1 MKKSSFKKPTLEQ
14 VKAKQKVKW
23 SNLLEGKESS
33 LYKTWKA
40 AVKPKLKRG
49 SMVKPIP
56 LEMREELAEDK
67 FMKECC
73 LQGIKILCE
82 GEIQWHHALIYAG
95 KRQNEK
101 GAILPLC
108 RGHHEKES
116 QFRHLL
122 NQIMYYRMTDED
134 RAKYPKRKWQ

>member
-1 MKKSSFKKPTLEQ
+1 MKKNSFKQKTYKEVLKLKELKRKAKFAQITQ
-14 VKAKQKVKW
+14 VK
-23 SNLLEGKESS
+23 SS
-33 LYKTWKA
+33 
-40 AVKPKLKRG
+40 LKRG
-49 SMVKPIP
+49 SMVKTIP
-56 LEMREELAEDK
+56 LKMRAELAEDK

-82 GEIQWHHALIYAG
+82 GELQWHHSLIYSG

-122 NQIMYYRMTDED
+122 NQIMYTRMTDAD
-134 RAKYPKRKWQ
+134 RAKYPRKKWL

>member
-1 MKKSSFKKPTLEQ
+1 MLKKSSFKKKTYKELIQQKELKRKAKFAQIKQ
-14 VKAKQKVKW
+14 VK
-23 SNLLEGKESS
+23 SS
-33 LYKTWKA
+33 
-40 AVKPKLKRG
+40 LKRG
-49 SMVKPIP
+49 SMVKTIP
-56 LEMREELAEDK
+56 LKMRAELAEDK
-67 FMKECC
+67 FMKECS

-82 GEIQWHHALIYAG
+82 GELQWHHALIYSG

-122 NQIMYYRMTDED
+122 NQIMYTRMTDEE
-134 RAKYPKRKWQ
+134 RAKYPRKKWL